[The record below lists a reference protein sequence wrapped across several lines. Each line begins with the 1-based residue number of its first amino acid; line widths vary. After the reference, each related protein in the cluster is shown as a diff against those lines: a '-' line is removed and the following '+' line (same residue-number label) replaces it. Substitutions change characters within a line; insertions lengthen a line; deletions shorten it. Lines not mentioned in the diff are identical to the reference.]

1 MTNSA
6 HLTSGV
12 LAAVLFAAVLHALWN
27 SLVKS
32 AHDKFLSSAVV
43 AIWCGVPALIAALL
57 LPWPSRASAPFIVAS
72 IALHIVYFL
81 MVGRLYR
88 NADLSVAYPI
98 MRGLAPLI
106 AAVLALSSLGEAPGP
121 VAVLGVVL
129 LVAGVMLMGLSGL
142 AHGRIDRA
150 TLVVALVNS
159 AVIAVYSV
167 VDGEG
172 ARVSGPGA
180 QFAFAYN
187 GWADALTSLAYL
199 PIVLSLRGAKVA
211 RALRQDWPRGLV
223 GGFAAFGG
231 YAIVVWAMTQAPIAT
246 VAALRETSV
255 VFAALIGVVALKEPF
270 KPSRGAAA
278 LVILAGIVFLRL
290 G

>member
-43 AIWCGVPALIAALL
+43 AIWCGVPALVAALL
-57 LPWPSRASAPFIVAS
+57 LPGPSRASAPFIVAS
-72 IALHIVYFL
+72 VALHIAYFL

-88 NADLSVAYPI
+88 TADLSVAYPI

-106 AAVLALSSLGEAPGP
+106 AAVLAVVSLGEALGP
-121 VAVLGVVL
+121 IAVLGVVL

-142 AHGRIDRA
+142 QHGRIDQA

-172 ARVSGPGA
+172 ARISGSGA
-180 QFAFAYN
+180 QCAFAYN
-187 GWADALTSLAYL
+187 GWADALTALAHL
-199 PIVLSLRGAKVA
+199 PIVVSLRGAKVA
-211 RALRQDWPRGLV
+211 RVLAQDWPRGLV
-223 GGFAAFGG
+223 GGLAAFGG
-231 YAIVVWAMTQAPIAT
+231 YAIVVWAMTQAPIAA

-255 VFAALIGVVALKEPF
+255 VLAALIGVIALKEPF
-270 KPSRGAAA
+270 QPRRGLAA
-278 LVILAGIVFLRL
+278 LVILAGIVVLRV